1 MAKSAAERRATRKRK
16 EQERGRRRP
25 SVPGDARGRADSDDL
40 IGHLVVAAAATG
52 DAREF
57 AAITEELARRDA
69 GVDSAGHATRLLIG
83 LIGQLW
89 ESGWQPTDLAHVVR
103 RSESQRLVRLLIAGI
118 AEEARASGAPTRAPE
133 EWTAQLAALGAM
145 SSARPDVVA
154 TWAGSERLTAT
165 EAWRDALRLI
175 GPLGDLTPLQVLVPP
190 PSRWGRTPRPTRTTS
205 RTAADARVLNRIRGL
220 LAKAESTEFPEEA
233 EALSAKA
240 QELMTR
246 YAVDHALLDAE
257 QGRSVTDLVAARR
270 VHLDNPYPEPKA
282 RLLSAVGKANGVRV
296 IWLEWVGMATI
307 VGLPDDL
314 DAVDL
319 LFTSLLVQATRA
331 MAATGRADGGRSRSP
346 SFRRAFLTSYAV
358 RIGERLTEAREHA
371 VAEAARGTGRDL
383 VPVLRKRDQAVDD
396 VFARMFPETYG
407 TEGRAYD
414 ARGWHAGR
422 LAADSADLGTG
433 REQLHA

>member
-1 MAKSAAERRATRKRK
+1 
-16 EQERGRRRP
+16 
-25 SVPGDARGRADSDDL
+25 
-40 IGHLVVAAAATG
+40 
-52 DAREF
+52 
-57 AAITEELARRDA
+57 
-69 GVDSAGHATRLLIG
+69 
-83 LIGQLW
+83 
-89 ESGWQPTDLAHVVR
+89 
-103 RSESQRLVRLLIAGI
+103 
-118 AEEARASGAPTRAPE
+118 
-133 EWTAQLAALGAM
+133 
-145 SSARPDVVA
+145 
-154 TWAGSERLTAT
+154 
-165 EAWRDALRLI
+165 
-175 GPLGDLTPLQVLVPP
+175 
-190 PSRWGRTPRPTRTTS
+190 
-205 RTAADARVLNRIRGL
+205 VLNRIRGL

-319 LFTSLLVQATRA
+319 LFTSLLVQATHA
-331 MAATGRADGGRSRSP
+331 MAATGRAGGGRSRSP